1 MKLKNNKAII
11 NKEEVNIVNL
21 VKNSVIDIFN
31 DPRYSERDIE
41 FISSKPKINK
51 SVDEILIKR
60 AISNLIYNALV
71 HNDENVSIVV
81 KIFEDNNV
89 HILISDNGCGIN
101 EEEIKYVFERYYR
114 GTNTGESH
122 KGSGLGMAIVKEI
135 INAHNADIKIKSKI
149 GVGTEIEIII

>member
-51 SVDEILIKR
+51 SVDEILIK
-60 AISNLIYNALV
+60 
-71 HNDENVSIVV
+71 
-81 KIFEDNNV
+81 
-89 HILISDNGCGIN
+89 
-101 EEEIKYVFERYYR
+101 
-114 GTNTGESH
+114 
-122 KGSGLGMAIVKEI
+122 M
-135 INAHNADIKIKSKI
+135 
-149 GVGTEIEIII
+149 